1 MKMKAK
7 SKDIPHSQKQYKKV
21 GTLIHLKR
29 DFMRYLTKSGA
40 PDIVPFK
47 KKKHFFMADPNPRGM
62 NELCSFMEMAV
73 YTRKGVVVFDCKFQ
87 FYIPKDLLFTCYY
100 NCLYC
105 ISPCRNLVECLCNFF
120 LLFTNF
126 IFP

>member
-1 MKMKAK
+1 
-7 SKDIPHSQKQYKKV
+7 
-21 GTLIHLKR
+21 
-29 DFMRYLTKSGA
+29 
-40 PDIVPFK
+40 
-47 KKKHFFMADPNPRGM
+47 MADPNPRGM

-105 ISPCRNLVECLCNFF
+105 ISPCRNLVECLFNFF
-120 LLFTNF
+120 FYYSPISYFHNTNLFPILLG
-126 IFP
+126 I